1 MPPVDIIIDEDELDE
16 SDRGTYSNFDVIRS
30 IKKPTLDMTEKQSAI
45 RISHKEFSFTLA
57 ENAKA
62 WDLFD

>member
-1 MPPVDIIIDEDELDE
+1 M
-16 SDRGTYSNFDVIRS
+16 GS
-30 IKKPTLDMTEKQSAI
+30 IKKPTLDMTEKQAAI
-45 RISHKEFSFTLA
+45 RINHKEFSFTLA

>member
-16 SDRGTYSNFDVIRS
+16 SRTYSNIDVIGS
-30 IKKPTLDMTEKQSAI
+30 IKKPTLDMTEKQAAI